1 MTTLIINESVGSD
14 ISLIVNCVTDTVDVT
29 EEITSD
35 HSVLKRRM
43 LRRYKRYVSSSKI
56 FRLLDEIQSI
66 MVVVFTTFQFFS
78 RLSYFV
84 SILI

>member
-1 MTTLIINESVGSD
+1 MRNITTFITNDSIGSD

-29 EEITSD
+29 EDITSD
-35 HSVLKRRM
+35 HSVLKRKM

-66 MVVVFTTFQFFS
+66 MVVVFTTFQFLT
-78 RLSYFV
+78 RLS
-84 SILI
+84 